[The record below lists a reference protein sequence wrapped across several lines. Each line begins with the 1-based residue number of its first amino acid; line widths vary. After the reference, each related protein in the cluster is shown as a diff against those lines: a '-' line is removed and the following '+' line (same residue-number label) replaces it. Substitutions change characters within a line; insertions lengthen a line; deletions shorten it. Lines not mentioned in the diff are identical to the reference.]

1 MNRIS
6 VALAVSAVML
16 AASSGSVLANEPK
29 PAPKANPARTKAAT
43 DKPQAKT
50 VQSPALPPDILQ
62 RRRRGIAAMLEGNL
76 NYRGALGRGAA
87 KIANAKLAGPF
98 EHTFPRIFSAAD
110 TTVTLYCATATLLPM
125 GSEPS
130 ALITVI
136 HPPEG
141 GERMIGTIN
150 RLMLP
155 SQCRGADFKP
165 FPEME
170 QLRAQR
176 RRALGYTD

>member
-1 MNRIS
+1 MNRILI
-6 VALAVSAVML
+6 ALGLAAVML
-16 AASSGSVLANEPK
+16 GAPPRPLLANEPK
-29 PAPKANPARTKAAT
+29 AGPKPEPARTKGAT

-50 VQSPALPPDILQ
+50 QSPALPPAILQ
-62 RRRRGIAAMLEGNL
+62 RRRRVIAVMVERHLTF
-76 NYRGALGRGAA
+76 RGALLGGAA

-98 EHTFPRIFSAAD
+98 EHTYPRIFSATN

-125 GSEPS
+125 GAQPT

-141 GERMIGTIN
+141 GERMTGRVST
-150 RLMLP
+150 LTLP
-155 SQCRGADFKP
+155 SECRGADFKP

-170 QLRAQR
+170 QLRTQR